1 MTFKEKQRKT
11 QRVALMATVD
21 RSHRQH
27 INKFEKQVKH
37 DRFDYRNRLQV
48 ATKELALFEKRRLA
62 GETITDRDVT
72 RMSRLR
78 DQITEYR
85 QSLSRIE
92 AGHDELEYIIKN
104 GDGIVA
110 YYDITKGENSGNWQ
124 DKPEDDDDDLDRLN
138 AHMQNSKP
146 KKPTERKVKIVKS
159 ASVDMR
165 SFFGNG
171 GSSTTT
177 AKKQRVPSTRD
188 STRVGLSTG
197 KGCNEK
203 ARSGAQER
211 RSLRAIRS
219 RTTRSFDSDIDS
231 DSDSV
236 VRETADS
243 APSSDSD
250 SDTSSSEPKVIGMI
264 TGSEIR
270 LSKADLADQ
279 FFIRNDPTYKSKITR
294 LAARKFCKACKQ
306 DWQGEDPQREM
317 VLDTRQSFYR
327 CRECGD
333 TETVVMDTDRPSYKE
348 PMSDQTMS
356 PYKRINH

>member
-78 DQITEYR
+78 DQVTEYR
-85 QSLSRIE
+85 QSLTRIE
-92 AGHDELEYIIKN
+92 AGHDELDYIIKN

-138 AHMQNSKP
+138 AHMQSSKP
-146 KKPTERKVKIVKS
+146 KKPTERKVKIIKS

-165 SFFGNG
+165 SFFGSG
-171 GSSTTT
+171 GSS
-177 AKKQRVPSTRD
+177 AAVKKQRVPSTRD
-188 STRVGLSTG
+188 STRVGSSVG
-197 KGCNEK
+197 KGGDEK
-203 ARSGAQER
+203 VNSGAPEK
-211 RSLRAIRS
+211 RSLRASRS

-236 VRETADS
+236 PRETADAS
-243 APSSDSD
+243 PSDSD
-250 SDTSSSEPKVIGMI
+250 SDTSSSEPKVKGMI

-270 LSKADLADQ
+270 LSKADLADEY
-279 FFIRNDPTYKSKITR
+279 FIKNDPTYKSKIMR
-294 LAARKFCKACKQ
+294 LPARKFCKACKV
-306 DWQGEDPQREM
+306 DRQGEEPPREM